1 MKYINYYYYWLGL
14 ELNYLDVYLD
24 TPYLSTA
31 MAVIESVDTN
41 TETELI
47 EVKRRQNA
55 VDSPY
60 CHQLEQ
66 NALYI
71 ENVVTNEK
79 QIDFLLL
86 FYR

>member
-1 MKYINYYYYWLGL
+1 
-14 ELNYLDVYLD
+14 
-24 TPYLSTA
+24 

-66 NALYI
+66 NTLYI
-71 ENVVTNEK
+71 ENDIWNHIVT
-79 QIDFLLL
+79 L
-86 FYR
+86 FRILILANFYIFQYNSSYI